1 MQKKRFSATLV
12 HAVEC
17 KVSCLRG
24 GDLNLIT
31 PNELGPA
38 LDADLFVVFGSSYIK
53 GWLVDFLVEQ
63 RAINIHMG
71 LSPYYR
77 GSSCNFWALFDRR
90 PTYVGATVHLLSKG
104 IDTGDIL
111 FHCLPQYILDNP
123 FLFTM
128 RSVEVAHVALAKRI
142 QSGDI
147 HRIDPVKQDPS
158 KELRYSRNS
167 DFDDSKAGQFL
178 DEMIS
183 DWSTKVP
190 EYPELLN
197 PWFG

>member
-1 MQKKRFSATLV
+1 
-12 HAVEC
+12 
-17 KVSCLRG
+17 
-24 GDLNLIT
+24 
-31 PNELGPA
+31 
-38 LDADLFVVFGSSYIK
+38 
-53 GWLVDFLVEQ
+53 
-63 RAINIHMG
+63 MG

-167 DFDDSKAGQFL
+167 DFDDSSSQFL
-178 DEMIS
+178 MMIS

-190 EYPELLN
+190 ESPGYK
-197 PWFG
+197 PWFIERLSPPTLRSYIQPPNRRHIHYFL

>member
-1 MQKKRFSATLV
+1 MTSIPL
-12 HAVEC
+12 
-17 KVSCLRG
+17 
-24 GDLNLIT
+24 
-31 PNELGPA
+31 PA
-38 LDADLFVVFGSSYIK
+38 
-53 GWLVDFLVEQ
+53 
-63 RAINIHMG
+63 AI
-71 LSPYYR
+71 Y
-77 GSSCNFWALFDRR
+77 F
-90 PTYVGATVHLLSKG
+90 
-104 IDTGDIL
+104 
-111 FHCLPQYILDNP
+111 DNP